1 MGEISRT
8 IRSGVKF
15 LLWSTTGMWESR
27 QSKESWDQEFISGHW
42 QCLEGVGELGHYSL
56 IVGYAS
62 ALAPKTILDVCCGQ
76 GVLAGHL
83 KPVPYHRYLGIDFSS
98 DAVGKASRIHADA
111 RNRFLVADA
120 RAFEPEEAFDLI
132 VFNECL
138 YYFGNPTEMIRK
150 YVKNLAPNGKVIIS
164 MFAAPENMA
173 VWRLVNH
180 ELIVEDAVTVKNDK
194 SGRSWTV
201 KCLAPGP
208 MLARSIPFNGN

>member
-1 MGEISRT
+1 MREISRT

-15 LLWSTTGMWESR
+15 LLWSTTGMWETR
-27 QSKESWDQEFISGHW
+27 QSKESWDREFLTGHW
-42 QCLEGVGELGHYSL
+42 RCLESIEELAHYSL

-62 ALAPKTILDVCCGQ
+62 ALAPTTILDVCCGQ

-83 KPVPYHRYLGIDFSS
+83 KPVPYQRYLGIDFSS
-98 DAVGKASRIHADA
+98 DAVGKASHLHADA
-111 RNRFLVADA
+111 RTSFVVADA
-120 RAFEPEEAFDLI
+120 RAFASEEVFDLI

-150 YVKNLAPNGKVIIS
+150 YVKNLAPKGKIIIS

-173 VWRLVNH
+173 VWRLVQH
-180 ELIVEDAVTVKNDK
+180 DLVVEDAVTVKNDK

-208 MLARSIPFNGN
+208 MLPRDVPLNGN

>member
-1 MGEISRT
+1 MKEISQT

-15 LLWSTTGMWESR
+15 LLWSTTGKWESR
-27 QSKESWDQEFISGHW
+27 KSKESWDQEFLTGHW
-42 QCLEGVGELGHYSL
+42 RCLESVGELGHYSL

-62 ALAPKTILDVCCGQ
+62 ALAPQTILDVGCGQ

-83 KPVPYHRYLGIDFSS
+83 KPVPYRRYLGIDFSP
-98 DAVGKASRIHADA
+98 DAVGKASNLHADA
-111 RNRFLVADA
+111 RASFSVADA
-120 RAFEPEEAFDLI
+120 RAFDSQEVFDLI

-138 YYFGNPTEMIRK
+138 YYFGNPAEIIRK

-164 MFAAPENMA
+164 MFAAPENIA
-173 VWRLVNH
+173 VWRLLQH
-180 ELIVEDAVTVKNDK
+180 ELVVEDAVTVKNHK

-208 MLARSIPFNGN
+208 TLQRSVPYNGN